1 MPDGLSPP
9 SSHYYTILHRC
20 CGVVAL
26 HGHTVLAKLGYWS
39 WEGFLLSLYILYQQ
53 ISASC
58 NQDEVMRGD
67 LSKILIDLL
76 WSLPS
81 VTIPVTIV
89 VTVAPG
95 WVKWDVTNIS
105 SALSYGM
112 HWSSPDTQYLY
123 IYLPLRNWHPPD
135 QLHGPIPLQPVGFCV
150 QRNWAA
156 DRPNPTNADTDQCM
170 VRNASFWHINDSTT
184 HTWQVW
190 GMWKGTQRHR
200 PTAINLNRELIY

>member
-1 MPDGLSPP
+1 MLWG
-9 SSHYYTILHRC
+9 SHTAWSHFL
-20 CGVVAL
+20 GQ
-26 HGHTVLAKLGYWS
+26 GYWS

-123 IYLPLRNWHPPD
+123 ISPIT
-135 QLHGPIPLQPVGFCV
+135 QLTPSRSLA
-150 QRNWAA
+150 W
-156 DRPNPTNADTDQCM
+156 
-170 VRNASFWHINDSTT
+170 SDSTAASRLLCT
-184 HTWQVW
+184 EELGCWQTPIRL
-190 GMWKGTQRHR
+190 M
-200 PTAINLNRELIY
+200 PTLISAW